1 MSASS
6 DPLILPRAMLIR
18 GSMRMVGNV
27 ATEASL
33 HILAYNIKRTIA
45 LLGVPGLIAALQG

>member
-1 MSASS
+1 
-6 DPLILPRAMLIR
+6 MLIR